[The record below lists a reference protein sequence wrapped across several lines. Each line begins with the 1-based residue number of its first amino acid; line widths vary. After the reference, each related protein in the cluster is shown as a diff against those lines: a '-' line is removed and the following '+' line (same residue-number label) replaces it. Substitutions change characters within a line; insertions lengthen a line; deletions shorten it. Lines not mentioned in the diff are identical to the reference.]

1 MTHSPAAQQYREKQ
15 AGDLQIGDHV
25 FPPGDGQAEEV
36 SRIETIHDDF
46 GVPALLMVTTADGGL
61 LRIAVGSSVPV
72 GSAPATDALP
82 PLVPF
87 PGSAPADPADGS
99 PAGSAEGSA
108 EGSSD
113 AETPD
118 GGSPDGGSPAEAGG
132 EAEAVAAV
140 VVPPLPAGLPA
151 FLAPSAAELALIPE
165 PAGTPESVVAAAAA
179 EHLGNNGV
187 QVLSERLVKGI
198 NTKSGS
204 CLRDLSDLAHDLCII
219 LRDPDHALAIADLL
233 NVLPFDGN
241 NDRWTSIERALALS
255 SFICREAGL
264 DERAAVYEKLLR
276 APESQETDPFKAR
289 INAKVSQ
296 RKLNEPN
303 LYDKEIFRSIDNSNH
318 DAEREWRYLR
328 LESLLFLR
336 AHGGSETI
344 GVEEL
349 QRRIANELEAVRA

>member
-25 FPPGDGQAEEV
+25 FPPGDGQAEEI

-46 GVPALLMVTTADGGL
+46 GVPALLMVTTVDGGL
-61 LRIAVGSSVPV
+61 LRISVSSSVPV
-72 GSAPATDALP
+72 GSTPASDALSPLLPHPTDALS
-82 PLVPF
+82 PLLPF
-87 PGSAPADPADGS
+87 PGNALSDLAGAADG
-99 PAGSAEGSA
+99 A
-108 EGSSD
+108 
-113 AETPD
+113 
-118 GGSPDGGSPAEAGG
+118 GSPAEAGG
-132 EAEAVAAV
+132 EAEAGPAV
-140 VVPPLPAGLPA
+140 VVPSLPAGLPA
-151 FLAPSAAELALIPE
+151 FLAPSAGELALIPE
-165 PAGTPESVVAAAAA
+165 PDGTPESVVAAAAA
-179 EHLGNNGV
+179 EHPGNNGV

-264 DERAAVYEKLLR
+264 DERGAVYEKLLR

-289 INAKVSQ
+289 VNAKVRQ

-344 GVEEL
+344 GMAEL